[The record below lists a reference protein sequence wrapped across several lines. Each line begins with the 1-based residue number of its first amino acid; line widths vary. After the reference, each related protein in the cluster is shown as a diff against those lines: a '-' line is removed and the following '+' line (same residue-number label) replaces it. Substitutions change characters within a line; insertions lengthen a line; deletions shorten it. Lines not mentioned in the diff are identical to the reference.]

1 MDASLLIKIK
11 SCNIVQENSDILCKL
26 LEPEAE
32 MSEIYSKM
40 IELVGENNDAYTK
53 RRLKTK
59 LKIKC
64 GEHILC
70 TEVSGNQILFVLR
83 T

>member
-1 MDASLLIKIK
+1 M
-11 SCNIVQENSDILCKL
+11 QENSDILCKL

-32 MSEIYSKM
+32 IYSMSEIYSKM